1 MSTADPLR
9 IPIADLLRRPGAAR
23 EFAVQAQVGGGPAT
37 TSAPRDRPE
46 AQLHGRLDQLGN
58 GVAQVAP
65 GESVQVAG
73 TLEHVAD
80 GIVLRGSIHAAW
92 QGSCSRCL
100 RPVAGEIV
108 VHVDE
113 LFEPAPLAGETYLL
127 EEDVL
132 DLAPLLRDAVL
143 LELPGAPLCAEDC
156 AGICPTCGADHNEV
170 SCECVVDEP
179 DPRWAALRSLE
190 L

>member
-23 EFAVQAQVGGGPAT
+23 EFAVETQVGSGPAT
-37 TSAPRDRPE
+37 KSTTQGRPE
-46 AQLHGRLDQLGN
+46 GRLDERLGELGN
-58 GVAQVAP
+58 GLAQVPA
-65 GESVQVAG
+65 GGSVCVDG

-80 GIVLRGSIHAAW
+80 GIVLRGSIHAPW
-92 QGSCSRCL
+92 QAACSRCL
-100 RPVAGEIV
+100 RPVTGEIS

-127 EEDVL
+127 EEDTL
-132 DLAPLLRDAVL
+132 DLAPLVRDAIL
-143 LELPGAPLCAEDC
+143 LELPGAPLCADDC
-156 AGICPTCGADHNEV
+156 AGICPTCGVDRNEV
-170 SCECVVDEP
+170 SCECVVEEP
-179 DPRWAALRSLE
+179 DPRWAELRSLE